1 MQETTHKRN
10 SMHNFIVFISI
21 HSVHWGINP
30 SQKHPLP
37 SFWPSPPPPPLNLQ
51 TVQASKQVSKL
62 SF

>member
-30 SQKHPLP
+30 LKNTPSLP
-37 SFWPSPPPPPLNLQ
+37 SGQAPPPPPLNLQ